1 MDLDGVTRTAARHQG
16 VLTWGQLLAEHPR
29 RRVQAAVDA
38 GLLVRVARGRWALI
52 GTASELQ
59 QALAHRG
66 AVSHESAA
74 RLWFL
79 ETLHPPE
86 QVHVTV
92 PVDGRSRATSRG
104 TRLHWNDLEPA
115 EVRGRVTSPLRTVLD
130 CARTLPFADALAV
143 ADSALR
149 RRAVER
155 DELDVAVAGLVGR
168 GTVRARRVV
177 AAADGRAANPFE
189 SGLRAIVLD
198 RGLTDFVPQQP
209 FRTPRLRGF
218 VDLGDHRRRIALE
231 ADSFEFHGSRQA
243 MDRDCRRYDE
253 LVRTG
258 WLVLRFSW
266 EQVMSDQEWVADTV
280 EETVALRSRGPGRRG
295 RRRSRARTR
304 A

>member
-1 MDLDGVTRTAARHQG
+1 MDLDAVARTAARHQG
-16 VLTWGQLLAEHPR
+16 VVTWGQLVREHPR
-29 RRVQAAVDA
+29 RHVQAAVDA
-38 GLLVRVARGRWALI
+38 GILVRVARGRWALD
-52 GTASELQ
+52 GTPSELR
-59 QALAHRG
+59 QALVHRG

-79 ETLHPPE
+79 ETLHPPA

-92 PVDGRSRATSRG
+92 PVEGRSRSAARG
-104 TRLHWNDLEPA
+104 TRLHWSDLAPA

-155 DELDVAVAGLVGR
+155 DELDLAAAGLVGR

-189 SGLRAIVLD
+189 SGLRAIVLE
-198 RGLTDFVPQQP
+198 RGIPGFAPQLP
-209 FRTPRLRGF
+209 FRTPRLRGY
-218 VDLGDHRRRIALE
+218 VDLGDPVTQIALE

-295 RRRSRARTR
+295 RRPPRPGTCT
-304 A
+304 

>member
-1 MDLDGVTRTAARHQG
+1 MDLDAVARTAARHQG
-16 VLTWGQLLAEHPR
+16 VLTWGQLLEEHPR

-38 GLLVRVARGRWALI
+38 GLLVRVARGRWAL
-52 GTASELQ
+52 GTTPSELR
-59 QALAHRG
+59 QALVHRG
-66 AVSHESAA
+66 AVSHGSAA

-86 QVHVTV
+86 EVHVTV
-92 PVDGRSRATSRG
+92 PVDGRSRAATRG
-104 TRLHWNDLEPA
+104 TRLHWRDLDPT

-155 DELDVAVAGLVGR
+155 DELDVAAADLVGR

-189 SGLRAIVLD
+189 SGLRAILLE
-198 RGLTDFVPQQP
+198 RGVPGFTPQLP

-218 VDLGDHRRRIALE
+218 VDLGDPDRRIALE

-266 EQVMSDQEWVADTV
+266 EQVVSDQTWVADTV
-280 EETVALRSRGPGRRG
+280 QETVALRSRGPGRRG
-295 RRRSRARTR
+295 RRRSRPRTG